1 VHVTSPP
8 FVTGLRTNGTIIKL
22 ASGDE
27 PVLHIRVQVMDLWDS
42 VRVDAPPAETVV
54 SVKRAALDALYPDG
68 ADAAGLVV
76 RLHGYEIL
84 DEAQSL
90 SEVGVRDGSIL
101 LLVARR
107 RRPVR

>member
-1 VHVTSPP
+1 VTAAP
-8 FVTGLRTNGTIIKL
+8 FVTGLRTNGTVLKL

-27 PVLHIRVQVMDLWDS
+27 TVLHIRVQVMDLWDS
-42 VRVDAPPAETVV
+42 LRIDAPPTESIA
-54 SVKRAALDALYPDG
+54 SVKRAALEALYPHG
-68 ADAAGLVV
+68 ADPGDLVV
-76 RLHGYEIL
+76 RLHGFEIL

-90 SEVGVRDGSIL
+90 AATGVRDGSIL

>member
-1 VHVTSPP
+1 MTSAP
-8 FVTGLRTNGTIIKL
+8 FVTGLRTNGTVIKL

-27 PVLHIRVQVMDLWDS
+27 PILRIRVQVMDLWDS
-42 VRVDAPPAETVV
+42 IRVDAPPTETIL
-54 SVKRAALDALYPDG
+54 SVKRAALEALYPDG
-68 ADAAGLVV
+68 ADPAELVV

-90 SEVGVRDGSIL
+90 GATGVKDGSIL

>member
-1 VHVTSPP
+1 MTSAP
-8 FVTGLRTNGTIIKL
+8 FVTGLRTNGTVLKL

-42 VRVDAPPAETVV
+42 VRVDSPPTETIL
-54 SVKRAALDALYPDG
+54 SVKRAALAALYPDG
-68 ADAAGLVV
+68 ADPDALVV

>member
-1 VHVTSPP
+1 VTSAP
-8 FVTGLRTNGTIIKL
+8 FVTGLRTNGTVIEL

-27 PVLHIRVQVMDLWDS
+27 TVLHIRVQVMDLWDS
-42 VRVDAPPAETVV
+42 VRVDAPPTETIAA
-54 SVKRAALDALYPDG
+54 VKRAALAALYPHG
-68 ADAAGLVV
+68 ADADALVV
-76 RLHGYEIL
+76 RLNGYEIL

-90 SEVGVRDGSIL
+90 SQVGVRDGSIL

>member
-1 VHVTSPP
+1 MTSAP
-8 FVTGLRTNGTIIKL
+8 FVTGLRTNGTVINL

-27 PVLHIRVQVMDLWDS
+27 LVLHIRVQVMDLWDS
-42 VRVDAPPAETVV
+42 VRVDAPPTETVL
-54 SVKRAALDALYPDG
+54 SVKRAALAALYPDG
-68 ADAAGLVV
+68 ADPDELVV

-84 DEAQSL
+84 DETQSL
-90 SEVGVRDGSIL
+90 AAAGVQDGSIL

>member
-1 VHVTSPP
+1 MV
-8 FVTGLRTNGTIIKL
+8 IKL
-22 ASGDE
+22 AAGDE
-27 PVLHIRVQVMDLWDS
+27 PVFRIRVQVMDLWDS
-42 VRVDAPPAETVV
+42 VRVDAPPSESVLT
-54 SVKRAALDALYPDG
+54 VKRAALDALYPDG
-68 ADAAGLVV
+68 TDPDALVV
-76 RLHGYEIL
+76 RLHGYEVL

>member
-1 VHVTSPP
+1 VTSAP
-8 FVTGLRTNGTIIKL
+8 FVTGLRTNGVVIKL

-27 PVLHIRVQVMDLWDS
+27 PVLHIRVQVADLWDS
-42 VRVDAPPAETVV
+42 VRVDAPPTESVL
-54 SVKRAALDALYPDG
+54 SVKRATLVALYPDG
-68 ADAAGLVV
+68 ADPHELVV

-84 DEAQSL
+84 DEGQSL
-90 SEVGVRDGSIL
+90 AEAGVRDGSIL

>member
-1 VHVTSPP
+1 VTAAP
-8 FVTGLRTNGTIIKL
+8 FVTGLRTNGVIIKL

-27 PVLHIRVQVMDLWDS
+27 QVLHIRVQVADLWDS
-42 VRVDAPPAETVV
+42 IRVDAPPTESVA
-54 SVKRAALDALYPDG
+54 SVKRAALAALYPHG
-68 ADAAGLVV
+68 ADPDDLVV
-76 RLHGYEIL
+76 RLHGFEIL

-90 SEVGVRDGSIL
+90 VAAGVRDGSIL

>member
-1 VHVTSPP
+1 MV
-8 FVTGLRTNGTIIKL
+8 IKL

-27 PVLHIRVQVMDLWDS
+27 TVLHIRVQVMDLWDS
-42 VRVDAPPAETVV
+42 VRVDAPPTETIL
-54 SVKRAALDALYPDG
+54 SVKRAALAALYPDG
-68 ADAAGLVV
+68 TDADALVA

-84 DEAQSL
+84 DEARSL

>member
-1 VHVTSPP
+1 MTSAP
-8 FVTGLRTNGTIIKL
+8 FVTGLRTNGTVIKL

-42 VRVDAPPAETVV
+42 VRVDSPPTETIL
-54 SVKRAALDALYPDG
+54 SVKGAALAALYPDG
-68 ADAAGLVV
+68 ADPDALVA

>member
-1 VHVTSPP
+1 VTSAP
-8 FVTGLRTNGTIIKL
+8 FVIGLRTNGVVIRL

-27 PVLHIRVQVMDLWDS
+27 PVLHIRVQVADLWDS
-42 VRVDAPPAETVV
+42 VRVDAPPTESVL
-54 SVKRAALDALYPDG
+54 SVKRAALAALYPDG
-68 ADAAGLVV
+68 ADLDELVV

-90 SEVGVRDGSIL
+90 AEAGVRDGSIL

>member
-1 VHVTSPP
+1 MTSAP
-8 FVTGLRTNGTIIKL
+8 FVTGLRTNGAVLEL

-42 VRVDAPPAETVV
+42 VRVDAPPTEPVL
-54 SVKRAALDALYPDG
+54 SVKGAALAAQYPDG
-68 ADAAGLVV
+68 AETDDYVV
-76 RLHGYEIL
+76 RLHGFEIL
-84 DEAQSL
+84 DETQSL
-90 SEVGVRDGSIL
+90 AAAGVRDGSIL

>member
-1 VHVTSPP
+1 
-8 FVTGLRTNGTIIKL
+8 VTGLRTNGTILRL
-22 ASGDE
+22 ASADE

-42 VRVDAPPAETVV
+42 VRVDAPPTETVL
-54 SVKRAALDALYPDG
+54 SVKSAALAALYPDG
-68 ADAAGLVV
+68 ADPDDLVV

>member
-1 VHVTSPP
+1 MTSAP
-8 FVTGLRTNGTIIKL
+8 FVTGLRTNGTVIKL

-42 VRVDAPPAETVV
+42 VRVDSPPTETIL
-54 SVKRAALDALYPDG
+54 SVKRAALAALYPDG
-68 ADAAGLVV
+68 ADPDALVT

-84 DEAQSL
+84 DEAQNL

>member
-1 VHVTSPP
+1 MTSAP
-8 FVTGLRTNGTIIKL
+8 FVTGLRTNGTVIKL

-42 VRVDAPPAETVV
+42 VRVDAPPTETVLA
-54 SVKRAALDALYPDG
+54 VKRAALAALYPDG
-68 ADAAGLVV
+68 ADPNDLVV

-90 SEVGVRDGSIL
+90 SEVGLRDGSIL